1 MATKQPDIQ
10 ELIFIYNDIKSKHR
24 SDTERAKENFLLYA
38 PTGSYQAW
46 NSSVLGMFAEEDRDP
61 AHYNFMQMYVDG
73 NAGNLFMNK
82 VDPNFVDAGDD
93 DVDTS
98 DALEALKNAWYSDK
112 ALFRYDTQ
120 FLISVINGC
129 IYQGVEEI
137 KIVRTPDYP
146 LGRIKF
152 EAISPLM
159 MLFDPDVVSD
169 DIARASK
176 RAWKRFYLTPK
187 DIQAF
192 FPDKAKLVEYVVTQ
206 NLMSGDGRD
215 APTVP
220 QSEIWGRK
228 YEVVEYYHIVKEKG
242 YIAYDIGNGV
252 QLPNFDDVEFGSEGD
267 FYKKLDWAVSQGF
280 ELHPQNIKEVEHPK
294 EVLYVTTFVPALGIV
309 LQHKKDERQISNHE
323 GGVRLPFFAWS
334 YIRKHGKPIGLIDIG
349 KDMQK
354 DLNKRE
360 VTKSKFIEKTPIGG
374 KVFIHPMAVGEDPN
388 RIEEVVENFTDPSKP
403 FILDKDA
410 PPGMRLVETWNG
422 PQLNPV
428 LFQDEGMKI
437 NIMDKILRL
446 PPAMQGQPGKSGE
459 TGVLFSRKVIEGSI
473 MQTAPNEFLR
483 DYQLQKFDAWVQ
495 LAIKIYG
502 GSTEDERIANYNRV
516 FMLDDGKKFIAN
528 AFVGVDESG
537 NDIVVNDISKL
548 KRVQVMVV
556 EGKDNAYLK
565 QAKRELDIAF
575 LQAMPPTPT
584 NAGFRAI
591 AEADLVKNMDGITE
605 DQKKQ
610 IEEMAELSI
619 SLAKMQLLAQVQQL
633 QLQIQQAQ
641 SIQQQQQLAA
651 LGQVQNQ
658 VNNIQGPQ
666 TEGEILQ

>member
-1 MATKQPDIQ
+1 
-10 ELIFIYNDIKSKHR
+10 
-24 SDTERAKENFLLYA
+24 
-38 PTGSYQAW
+38 
-46 NSSVLGMFAEEDRDP
+46 
-61 AHYNFMQMYVDG
+61 
-73 NAGNLFMNK
+73 
-82 VDPNFVDAGDD
+82 
-93 DVDTS
+93 
-98 DALEALKNAWYSDK
+98 
-112 ALFRYDTQ
+112 
-120 FLISVINGC
+120 
-129 IYQGVEEI
+129 
-137 KIVRTPDYP
+137 
-146 LGRIKF
+146 
-152 EAISPLM
+152 
-159 MLFDPDVVSD
+159 
-169 DIARASK
+169 
-176 RAWKRFYLTPK
+176 
-187 DIQAF
+187 
-192 FPDKAKLVEYVVTQ
+192 
-206 NLMSGDGRD
+206 
-215 APTVP
+215 
-220 QSEIWGRK
+220 
-228 YEVVEYYHIVKEKG
+228 
-242 YIAYDIGNGV
+242 
-252 QLPNFDDVEFGSEGD
+252 
-267 FYKKLDWAVSQGF
+267 
-280 ELHPQNIKEVEHPK
+280 
-294 EVLYVTTFVPALGIV
+294 
-309 LQHKKDERQISNHE
+309 
-323 GGVRLPFFAWS
+323 
-334 YIRKHGKPIGLIDIG
+334 
-349 KDMQK
+349 
-354 DLNKRE
+354 
-360 VTKSKFIEKTPIGG
+360 
-374 KVFIHPMAVGEDPN
+374 MAVGEDPN